1 MQAIVTFL
9 EQSAGHALRMRPNR
23 AEKAHDH
30 PTDAPKIR
38 RDEDSFNTGVF
49 TINDKGGI
57 RR

>member
-1 MQAIVTFL
+1 MQTTLTSF
-9 EQSAGHALRMRPNR
+9 EQSAGQTLRMRPNR

-30 PTDAPKIR
+30 PTAAPKLR

-49 TINDKGGI
+49 NNKGGS